1 MVELQVKLKRDARR
15 DEGLHQPARR
25 RAEPRHSLSLMRACA
40 LDKLDQ
46 RYTHE
51 AQEFT
56 GTASRARVGR

>member
-1 MVELQVKLKRDARR
+1 MFNFKFKLDAAIAI
-15 DEGLHQPARR
+15 Q
-25 RAEPRHSLSLMRACA
+25 RAYVSRSSRATLAVVMRACA

-46 RYTHE
+46 QYTHE